1 MVSLNGLKK
10 IDLITIKNIQMETK
24 IIEVNLGVGMD
35 QLFPRPVKI
44 IIENDNNQEDN
55 SDEEST
61 NLNNQ

>member
-1 MVSLNGLKK
+1 
-10 IDLITIKNIQMETK
+10 METK
-24 IIEVNLGVGMD
+24 IIEVNLGVGMN

>member
-1 MVSLNGLKK
+1 
-10 IDLITIKNIQMETK
+10 METK

-44 IIENDNNQEDN
+44 IIENATNQEDN
-55 SDEEST
+55 NDGETEEST

>member
-1 MVSLNGLKK
+1 
-10 IDLITIKNIQMETK
+10 METK

>member
-1 MVSLNGLKK
+1 
-10 IDLITIKNIQMETK
+10 METK

-44 IIENDNNQEDN
+44 IIENDNNQENN

>member
-1 MVSLNGLKK
+1 
-10 IDLITIKNIQMETK
+10 METK

-44 IIENDNNQEDN
+44 IIENENNQEDN

>member
-1 MVSLNGLKK
+1 
-10 IDLITIKNIQMETK
+10 METK

-35 QLFPRPVKI
+35 QLFPKPVKI
-44 IIENDNNQEDN
+44 IIENDNNQENN